1 MYYLLLI
8 VAWVLGQ
15 ALYTAITVWRLQK
28 DLPIPYFEA
37 LKGYVIKETGGYV
50 VSLIFMLII
59 VFLLPEFLNLKMS
72 KSDLLSL
79 EERNWIEKVQ
89 LYFRTASTALGMFS
103 LHIAY
108 SIYKKGKKEI
118 HDRAAKGGV
127 NIDDI

>member
-8 VAWVLGQ
+8 VAWILGQ
-15 ALYTAITVWRLQK
+15 GLYTAITVWRLQK
-28 DLPIPYFEA
+28 DLPISYGAAFRA
-37 LKGYVIKETGGYV
+37 YVVKETGGYV

-72 KSDLLSL
+72 KSDLLSKD
-79 EERNWIEKVQ
+79 ERTWIERVQ
-89 LYFRTASTALGMFS
+89 LYFRTASTLLGMFS

-118 HDRAAKGGV
+118 QDRAAKGGV
-127 NIDDI
+127 NVEDI